1 MKIKK
6 NKLKPSSGP
15 QALNK
20 HSFYLTGLILLLV
33 SFGAFSQNLNITGK
47 ITDSKNGEPLAY
59 ASISL
64 SNSSYGTQSDENGNY
79 KLVNIK
85 AGQYELIVRYL
96 GYETYR
102 QILKPNEKS
111 QQLSIKLVP
120 KMNELN
126 EVVVRPDLH
135 RERNLGIFKREFI
148 GNSDAALKFKML
160 NPEVLTISYEEG
172 KLLEASSY
180 DFLIFENKHLG
191 YRIKYILHEFTK
203 TYIPDSFGAGMMY
216 YEGASL
222 FEELKGRT
230 AQIKRWKKNRL
241 NTYLGSQTHFYRS
254 ILRNQT
260 QSQGFAMYPL
270 IKKENADRPSDE
282 IIEKKLERFRAFSG
296 SSDKTKRDSLE
307 YWINKKNLP
316 KQIQL
321 LFKDSVQ
328 TKDIFRLTNQKEL
341 SAILFPN
348 FLYVTYKESGPV
360 KQATSMYKPFDIVN
374 VEGST
379 INLTGKYAIFDQN
392 GIVVNARDVLYEG
405 AWAIPK
411 APQMLPSDYQ
421 PGE

>member
-59 ASISL
+59 ASIFL

-85 AGQYELIVRYL
+85 VGQYELIVRYL

-360 KQATSMYKPFDIVN
+360 KQATSMYKPFDIGN
-374 VEGST
+374 LEGST
-379 INLTGKYAIFDQN
+379 INLTDKYVIFDQN